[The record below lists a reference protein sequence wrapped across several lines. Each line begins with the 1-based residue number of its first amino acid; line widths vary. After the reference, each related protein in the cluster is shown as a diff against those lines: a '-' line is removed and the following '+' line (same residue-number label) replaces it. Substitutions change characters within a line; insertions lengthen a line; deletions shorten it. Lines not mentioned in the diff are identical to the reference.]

1 MNQNKLILEGIH
13 YSSRRVIRLGIGN
26 GLIYSLTEV
35 DRSSISSVRRPGQ
48 LPVIAPGLVDLQI
61 NGAMGVD
68 FNHIELLPDQVEK
81 IAPALLKQGVTRF
94 YPTLITGP
102 SQTTSYLISTFKDLI
117 KMKGLASSML
127 GGIHLEGPFI
137 SKEDGP
143 RGAHPAPHCLD
154 PDTNQVQRWQD
165 EAEGM
170 IRIITLAPEL
180 PGSEELIKA
189 CIKMGMV
196 VSIGHTAAQPDQIKM
211 AVDAG
216 ATLSTHLGNGCHQ
229 ILPRH
234 PNFLWEQLASDELYA
249 SMIADGFHLPDS
261 VLKVFIGTKKKKAIL
276 VSDGMPYT
284 GMKPGIYNSP
294 ATGRVVLTPEGK
306 LHREGNPDLLAGS
319 AGTLLGGVQHII
331 PLTGFAE
338 AWKMGSVNPSK
349 LMNPSAGDGIQV
361 GGPADLVLLDPDP
374 KTLAIREVYKRGIL
388 LEG

>member
-1 MNQNKLILEGIH
+1 MKQSNLILEGIH
-13 YSSRRVIRLGIGN
+13 YSSRKVIRLGIGN
-26 GLIYSLTEV
+26 GLIFSLTEV
-35 DRSSISSVRRPGQ
+35 DRASVSSVRSPDR

-68 FNHIELLPDQVEK
+68 FNHIELLPEQVEK
-81 IAPALLKQGVTRF
+81 VAPGILKQGVTRF

-102 SQTTSYLISTFKDLI
+102 AQTTSYLISIFRELI
-117 KMKGLASSML
+117 KMKGLASRML

-143 RGAHPAPHCLD
+143 RGAHPAPHCID
-154 PDTNQVQRWQD
+154 PDTNQLERWQE

-180 PGSEELIKA
+180 PGSEKLIKA
-189 CIKMGMV
+189 CVSLGIV
-196 VSIGHTAAQPDQIKM
+196 VSIGHTNAQPDQIKM

-234 PNFLWEQLASDELYA
+234 PNYLWEQLASDELYA

-261 VLKVFIGTKKKKAIL
+261 VLKVFIGMKKNKAIL

-284 GMKPGIYNSP
+284 GMEPGIYNSP
-294 ATGRVVLTPEGK
+294 ATGRVCLTPEGK

-319 AGTLLGGVQHII
+319 AGTLLGGVQQVILI
-331 PLTGFAE
+331 TGFDE
-338 AWKMGSVNPSK
+338 AWKMGSVNPSR
-349 LMNPSAGDGIQV
+349 LMNPASGDGIQV
-361 GGPADLVLLDPDP
+361 GAPADLVLLDPG
-374 KTLAIREVYKRGIL
+374 TEALSIREVYKHGIL